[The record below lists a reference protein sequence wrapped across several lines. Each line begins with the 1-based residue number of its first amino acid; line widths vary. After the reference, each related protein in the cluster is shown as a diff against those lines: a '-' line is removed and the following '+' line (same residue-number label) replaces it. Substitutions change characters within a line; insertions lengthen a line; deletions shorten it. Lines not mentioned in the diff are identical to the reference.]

1 MKFNIKDINYI
12 GIIIALLIALFVL
25 NVDTKNKQDERC
37 WNMLKEIAN
46 STEI

>member
-1 MKFNIKDINYI
+1 MKFNIKDVNYI

>member
-12 GIIIALLIALFVL
+12 GIIIALLIALIGL
-25 NVDTKNKQDERC
+25 NIETKNKQDERC

-46 STEI
+46 SKEI

>member
-12 GIIIALLIALFVL
+12 GIIIELLIALFAL
-25 NVDTKNKQDERC
+25 NIDTKNKQDERC
-37 WNMLKEIAN
+37 WNMLKEISN

>member
-12 GIIIALLIALFVL
+12 GIIIGLLIALIGL
-25 NVDTKNKQDERC
+25 NIDTKNKQDERC
-37 WNMLKEIAN
+37 WNMLKEITN

>member
-12 GIIIALLIALFVL
+12 GIIIALLIALIGL
-25 NVDTKNKQDERC
+25 NIDTKNKQDERC

-46 STEI
+46 SAEI